1 MRIAT
6 LGCGQLARVLGGAWA
21 DLGHEVYFGSR
32 DPEKAWQMAREIGRG
47 TRGGSN
53 VDAAAFGEVILHT
66 VRQVPS
72 SFLPVTSVLATKI
85 IIDCTNRA
93 DVSELGEAGW
103 ASPSLAELVQA
114 DVPAARVVKALN
126 HLPADLFEH
135 PPEVLQ
141 RMNVAAPFCG
151 DEHSAKLVV
160 EALLEQLGLRPVDCG
175 RLSAAAMLEAHG
187 TLVRTM
193 STTSAGPVMTLSIS
207 ELPAAAPRF
216 GPRPVV
222 VA

>member
-6 LGCGQLARVLGGAWA
+6 LGCGEVARILGGAWA

-32 DPEKAWQMAREIGRG
+32 DPEKAWGLAREIGRG

-85 IIDCTNRA
+85 IIDCTNR
-93 DVSELGEAGW
+93 DQPRPFGEP
-103 ASPSLAELVQA
+103 ASQLPSLAEAVQA

-126 HLPADLFEH
+126 HLPPDLFEH
-135 PPEVLQ
+135 TPEAVGK
-141 RMNVAAPFCG
+141 MNVAAPFCG
-151 DEHSAKLVV
+151 DEASAKLVV

-175 RLSAAAMLEAHG
+175 PLAASAMLEAHG
-187 TLVRTM
+187 ELVRTVAM
-193 STTSAGPVMTLSIS
+193 SSPGRVLALSPS
-207 ELPAAAPRF
+207 DLPLAAPRF
-216 GPRPVV
+216 GSRRAV